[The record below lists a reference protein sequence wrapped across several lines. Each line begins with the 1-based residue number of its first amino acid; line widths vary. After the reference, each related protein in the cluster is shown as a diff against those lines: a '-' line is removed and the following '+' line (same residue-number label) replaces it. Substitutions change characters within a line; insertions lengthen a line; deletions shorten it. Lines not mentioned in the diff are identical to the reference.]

1 MSPPRA
7 FLDACVLYPPLVRG
21 CLLSAA
27 AEGLLVPLWS
37 PRVLEEWARASLRDH
52 GPEGE
57 RAARVEAALMADRWP
72 QAVAADGD
80 GDVGRPT
87 TCAPEADPVGTRSA
101 PETDE
106 RPTKG
111 RHGADERP
119 TRGRRKADGG
129 PTFAAPSP
137 DACGTDSKAGPRPET
152 TLPDPADVHVLEAAL
167 AADADLLVTS
177 NLKDFP
183 APKLRALGLAP
194 ISPDALLWELAGRSP
209 EAASAALARALR
221 PFPHLAGDPK
231 EAARALKR
239 ARLPRLAKLVRTGAL
254 GL

>member
-1 MSPPRA
+1 MSPPRG

-37 PRVLEEWARASLRDH
+37 PRVIEEWARASLRDH

-57 RAARVEAALMADRWP
+57 RAARAEAALMADRWP
-72 QAVAADGD
+72 QAAAETEDA
-80 GDVGRPT
+80 GRPT
-87 TCAPEADPVGTRSA
+87 ACAPEADAVGTRSA
-101 PETDE
+101 PEADERRTDGRRRADE

-111 RHGADERP
+111 R
-119 TRGRRKADGG
+119 RKADEG
-129 PTFAAPSP
+129 PTKGAPSP
-137 DACGTDSKAGPRPET
+137 DESGTDFGPAPRPET

-194 ISPDALLWELAGRSP
+194 ISPDALLWELAGRRP
-209 EAASAALARALR
+209 EAAAAAIARALA
-221 PFPHLAGDPK
+221 PFPHLAGNPK

-239 ARLPRLAKLVRTGAL
+239 AHLPRLAKLVRTGAL